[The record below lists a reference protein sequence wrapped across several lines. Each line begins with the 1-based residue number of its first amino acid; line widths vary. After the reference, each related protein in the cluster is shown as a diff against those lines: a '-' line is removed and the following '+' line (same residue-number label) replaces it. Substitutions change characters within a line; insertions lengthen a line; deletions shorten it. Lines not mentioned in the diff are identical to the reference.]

1 MAPEHGSESGDF
13 TSLRVWQQ
21 AMEVGERIYRL
32 TWTFPRNET
41 YGLAGQLQRAVI
53 SVPSNIA
60 EGRTR
65 GTLRDYLRFVSIA
78 RGSLAEV
85 QTQVMF
91 ATRLEYL
98 RPEQSREVLESIRDL
113 TKQLNALRNAL
124 EAKMTKEERHA

>member
-1 MAPEHGSESGDF
+1 MTQERNGEPGDF
-13 TSLRVWQQ
+13 TSLRVWQH
-21 AMEVGERIYRL
+21 AMELGERIYRL

-53 SVPSNIA
+53 SIPSNIA

-98 RPEQSREVLESIRDL
+98 SKEQSRDVLDSIRDL
-113 TKQLNALRNAL
+113 TRQLNALRNAL
-124 EAKMTKEERHA
+124 EAKMTDEERHA